1 MSKRYPFNGY
11 ESMASGYTNGLYLP
25 SKPLD
30 EWNID
35 ECKRALC
42 RQANGDVM
50 RCLECESPC
59 RYGRRIA
66 VLLAPTEKTGEE
78 TKENAT
84 DVKKKRG
91 EAGRTARKRNSE
103 IKFLQM
109 IASGN
114 PKAYL
119 EAHGMEIR
127 NNMDRVKRLYAG
139 VTQEDARKRLAEMGV
154 EVDGVLGAL
163 VAQPVQ
169 ELTTVAAASEQA
181 ERAIDKLIEAVE
193 ENSQIAV
200 ESEPK
205 PEPVKNE
212 GVKLRIHSL
221 SGKYGFYTRKGNAIC
236 IDPTPV
242 YVATADDVDAICT
255 EIKAAFEMMA

>member
-1 MSKRYPFNGY
+1 MSKRYPFNGF

-35 ECKRALC
+35 ECRRALC

-59 RYGRRIA
+59 RYGKRIA
-66 VLLAPTEKTGEE
+66 VLLAPPPVEKKEE
-78 TKENAT
+78 KSADERLREGR
-84 DVKKKRG
+84 KKGAEMMR
-91 EAGRTARKRNSE
+91 RKGE

-119 EAHGMEIR
+119 EAHGMEIH
-127 NNMDRVKRLYAG
+127 NNMYKLRKLYKD
-139 VTQEDARKRLAEMGV
+139 VTQEDARKRLADMGV

-169 ELTTVAAASEQA
+169 EQHTIAAEV
-181 ERAIDKLIEAVE
+181 EEVFDKLP
-193 ENSQIAV
+193 
-200 ESEPK
+200 EPQ

-212 GVKLRIHSL
+212 DVKLRIHSAR
-221 SGKYGFYTRKGNAIC
+221 GKYGFYTRNGNGIS
-236 IDPTPV
+236 IDPTPA
-242 YVATADDVDAICT
+242 YIATADEVDAICA

>member
-50 RCLECESPC
+50 HCLECESPC
-59 RYGRRIA
+59 RYGKRIA
-66 VLLAPTEKTGEE
+66 VLLAPTEKAGEE

-91 EAGRTARKRNSE
+91 EAGCTARKRKSE

-154 EVDGVLGAL
+154 EVDGVLGRL
-163 VAQPVQ
+163 WHNPC
-169 ELTTVAAASEQA
+169 
-181 ERAIDKLIEAVE
+181 R
-193 ENSQIAV
+193 N
-200 ESEPK
+200 
-205 PEPVKNE
+205 
-212 GVKLRIHSL
+212 
-221 SGKYGFYTRKGNAIC
+221 
-236 IDPTPV
+236 
-242 YVATADDVDAICT
+242 
-255 EIKAAFEMMA
+255 

>member
-11 ESMASGYTNGLYLP
+11 EAMASGYTNELYLP
-25 SKPLD
+25 SKPLE

-35 ECKRALC
+35 ECRRALC

-59 RYGRRIA
+59 RYGKRIA
-66 VLLAPTEKTGEE
+66 VLLAPVAQVEDQTDEKT
-78 TKENAT
+78 TTAKS
-84 DVKKKRG
+84 KRG
-91 EAGRTARKRNSE
+91 AASAAARKRKAE

-127 NNMDRVKRLYAG
+127 NNMDRVKKLYKG
-139 VTQEDARKRLAEMGV
+139 VTPEEARKRLAEMGV

-163 VAQPVQ
+163 VTQPVQ
-169 ELTTVAAASEQA
+169 EQPTIAAEVVTVF
-181 ERAIDKLIEAVE
+181 DKLP
-193 ENSQIAV
+193 
-200 ESEPK
+200 EPK

-212 GVKLRIHSL
+212 DVKLNVL
-221 SGKYGFYTRKGNAIC
+221 SIWGKWFLYNRKEGVYMDIVPNPERM
-236 IDPTPV
+236 PTL
-242 YVATADDVDAICT
+242 ADVDEICA